1 MASALRLFAR
11 DGYAAASV
19 DRIAEDAGF
28 SKGAFYSNFDG
39 KEQIYLE
46 VLESYGEANLAR
58 LLKAV
63 DQAETPE
70 QVIDA
75 VAGWATRTARSG
87 NWGLLVLEYAR
98 STRHGADVQAK
109 QEAIFRAHWQVLGE
123 RLVVRLNLSGRDP
136 GVLGALVFELTY
148 APAMSFVESP
158 SAGDLVSLALRA
170 IFKEAS

>member
-1 MASALRLFAR
+1 MARLKREESQALTRSKLLASALRLFAR

-75 VAGWATRTARSG
+75 VAG
-87 NWGLLVLEYAR
+87 
-98 STRHGADVQAK
+98 
-109 QEAIFRAHWQVLGE
+109 
-123 RLVVRLNLSGRDP
+123 
-136 GVLGALVFELTY
+136 
-148 APAMSFVESP
+148 
-158 SAGDLVSLALRA
+158 
-170 IFKEAS
+170 